1 MTRRKIPAVVNHVTV
16 NHAPKRVQ
24 SEKIDKLQR
33 EIWLKHHLAVWPQ
46 QDQCNPLLIWY
57 LYGHVVKVQSSLPDL
72 SIVTSLCTKLANI
85 FSNKRWQFLM
95 IFLPWDWEWD
105 VRFQQIIHKKNP
117 SQIELRSFL
126 WNETDCQFGMCPAQP
141 NNSTLFHI
149 WIESLLPLPSFLAC
163 QAVDCLDWT

>member
-33 EIWLKHHLAVWPQ
+33 VIWLKHHLAVWPQ

-57 LYGHVVKVQSSLPDL
+57 LYGHVVKVQSSLPGL

-85 FSNKRWQFLM
+85 FPNRRWQFLM

-117 SQIELRSFL
+117 FQIELPMRL
-126 WNETDCQFGMCPAQP
+126 IANLECVLLNQIIQP
-141 NNSTLFHI
+141 FSTFELNLF
-149 WIESLLPLPSFLAC
+149 SPFLPSLHAKPWI
-163 QAVDCLDWT
+163 A